1 METSQR
7 KTINNAGKRA
17 LKISKLAKF
26 ESYMSDSPCG
36 GIARIQARAS
46 RERRHE
52 CEALRPPQ
60 LRRSRA
66 CSLAAHLARHTW
78 RAC

>member
-1 METSQR
+1 MLYVRREGTYS
-7 KTINNAGKRA
+7 
-17 LKISKLAKF
+17 SAKV
-26 ESYMSDSPCG
+26 ERSLCDSLQANSPCG
-36 GIARIQARAS
+36 GIARIHAKAS
-46 RERRHE
+46 REKRRE
-52 CEALRPPQ
+52 CEALRPSQ